1 MYFFCGNIFQAAQF
15 GKCFLTK
22 YSPEGFVHMC
32 QMLRI
37 LNAVKDYNIAIPLT
51 YTQ

>member
-1 MYFFCGNIFQAAQF
+1 
-15 GKCFLTK
+15 
-22 YSPEGFVHMC
+22 MC

-51 YTQ
+51 YTQLVVNSLTYIKT